1 MLGFVFQYHACVC
14 AQLCLWT
21 VAHQTPLS
29 MGFSRQEYW
38 SVSLSPPG
46 DLPNPGMSP
55 ITPAFAGGFFMT
67 EPPRKPTVMGDYIQV
82 AQAER
87 ILPGKKVLR
96 PCVPVH

>member
-1 MLGFVFQYHACVC
+1 MYLSSAAGCALKKSVFRICCHVLGFVFQYHACVC

-55 ITPAFAGGFFMT
+55 MT
-67 EPPRKPTVMGDYIQV
+67 LNL
-82 AQAER
+82 QADS
-87 ILPGKKVLR
+87 L
-96 PCVPVH
+96 